1 MAGRSIKDLR
11 AGVEMK
17 PAKRWTTSLI
27 FHDWY
32 LADPHDALY
41 NTASAVVARNPSGV
55 LATHIGEELDAQAGV
70 ALNPAM
76 QIAFGFGHIFPGE
89 FLQKA
94 TPGKSYS
101 FPYLMFTYAF

>member
-1 MAGRSIKDLR
+1 
-11 AGVEMK
+11 MK

-41 NTASAVVARNPSGV
+41 NAASAVVARNPTGV
-55 LATHIGEELDAQAGV
+55 LATHIGEELDVQAGLAV
-70 ALNPAM
+70 NSAM
-76 QIAFGFGHIFPGE
+76 QIAFGFGHLFPGE
-89 FLQKA
+89 FIEKT
-94 TPGKSYS
+94 TPGKSYN